1 MRNPNGY
8 GSVVK
13 LSGNRRNP
21 FCVRKTKGWNDKGHP
36 IYDTIGYFP
45 TREAGMIA
53 LAEYNRNPYDVDKA
67 KITLDELFQKWSERK
82 LPKLSPSLQSS
93 LKNAYTHTKQIQGM
107 KYRDIRSFHMQDC
120 IDNCG
125 CGYSV
130 QGAMKNLFGHLDRF
144 AMELDVIFKM
154 YSPLVSAAPIPE
166 TSKVPFTDD
175 EVNQLWGIQNQEW
188 VDTVLILLYSGW
200 RITELLTLRTE
211 NVDLKAGTM
220 KGGIKT
226 RNGKDRIVPIHPKI
240 EPFVERWVNR
250 GFEYLITDERG
261 HRLSDGQYRPHFKAI
276 MEQLGFDHCPHE
288 CRHTLRSR
296 LDSAG
301 ANKKC
306 IDLILGH
313 KSKDVGER
321 VYTHKTIEELKQA
334 IELISR

>member
-21 FCVRKTKGWNDKGHP
+21 YCARKTKGWDERGYP

-53 LAEYNRNPYDVDKA
+53 LAEYNRNPFDVDAA
-67 KITLDELFQKWSERK
+67 KITLAELFEKWSEKK
-82 LPKLSPSLQSS
+82 LPKLGNSLQSS
-93 LKNAYTHTKQIQGM
+93 LTNAYKHTAQIQKM
-107 KYRDIRSFHMQDC
+107 RYKEIRSFHMQDC

-125 CGYSV
+125 CGYST
-130 QGAMKNLFGHLDRF
+130 QGAIKNLFGHLDRF
-144 AMELDVIFKM
+144 AMELDVIQKM
-154 YSPLVSAAPIPE
+154 YSSLTTAEPIPE
-166 TSKVPFTDD
+166 TTKVPFTDE
-175 EVNQLWGIQNQEW
+175 EVNQLWAIQDQEW
-188 VDTVLILLYSGW
+188 VDTVLILIYAGW
-200 RITELLTLRTE
+200 RITEFVTLKTSDI
-211 NVDLKAGTM
+211 DLKAGTM

-226 RNGKDRIVPIHPKI
+226 RNGKGRIVPIHPKI
-240 EPFVERWVNR
+240 EPFVERWLNR
-250 GFEYLITDERG
+250 GNEYLFTDERG
-261 HRLSDGQYRPHFKAI
+261 KKLTDAKYRGHFNAI

-306 IDLILGH
+306 IDMIMGH

-321 VYTHKTIEELKQA
+321 VYTHKTLEELKQA
-334 IELISR
+334 IELITR

>member
-240 EPFVERWVNR
+240 ELFVERWVNR

-276 MEQLGFDHCPHE
+276 MEQLGLDHCPHE

>member
-21 FCVRKTKGWNDKGHP
+21 YAVRKTKGWDDRGYP
-36 IYDTIGYFP
+36 IYETVGYFP

-53 LAEYNRNPYDVDKA
+53 LAEYNRNPYDVTAA
-67 KITLDELFQKWSERK
+67 KVTFAELYAKWFEK
-82 LPKLSPSLQSS
+82 KWPKLSPSLQAS
-93 LKNAYTHTKQIQGM
+93 LKGAYTHTKTIQRM
-107 KYRDIRSFHMQDC
+107 KYKDIRSFHMQDC

-125 CGYSV
+125 CGYST
-130 QGAMKNLFGHLDRF
+130 QGAIKNLFGHLDRF
-144 AMELDVIFKM
+144 AMELDVIQKM
-154 YSPLVSAAPIPE
+154 YSTLTTAASVPE
-166 TSKVPFTDD
+166 TTKVPFTDD
-175 EVNQLWGIQNQEW
+175 EIEQLWSIQDQEW

-200 RITELLTLRTE
+200 RITELLTMKSE
-211 NVDLKAGTM
+211 NVDLEHGTM

-226 RNGKDRIVPIHPKI
+226 RNSKDRIVPIHPKI
-240 EPFVERWVNR
+240 YPFVERWMNHR
-250 GFEYLITDERG
+250 TEYLITSKKG
-261 HRLSDGQYRPHFKAI
+261 KKMSYQQYRFYFKSI
-276 MEQLGFDHCPHE
+276 MEQLGLAHCPHE

-306 IDLILGH
+306 IDMILGH

-321 VYTHKTIEELKQA
+321 IYTHKTVDELKAA
-334 IELISR
+334 IELISH

>member
-21 FCVRKTKGWNDKGHP
+21 FCVRKTKGWNEKGHP
-36 IYDTIGYFP
+36 IYDVIGYFP

-53 LAEYNRNPYDVDKA
+53 LAEYNRNQA
-67 KITLDELFQKWSERK
+67 
-82 LPKLSPSLQSS
+82 
-93 LKNAYTHTKQIQGM
+93 
-107 KYRDIRSFHMQDC
+107 
-120 IDNCG
+120 
-125 CGYSV
+125 
-130 QGAMKNLFGHLDRF
+130 
-144 AMELDVIFKM
+144 
-154 YSPLVSAAPIPE
+154 
-166 TSKVPFTDD
+166 
-175 EVNQLWGIQNQEW
+175 W

-200 RITELLTLRTE
+200 RITELLTLKTE

-240 EPFVERWVNR
+240 EQFIQEWANR
-250 GFEYLITDERG
+250 GNEYLITDEHG

-276 MEQLGFDHCPHE
+276 MEQLGFNHCPHE

-321 VYTHKTIEELKQA
+321 VYTHKTIDELKHA
-334 IELISR
+334 LELVSR